1 MDKANLR
8 ELSDDELRAL
18 SDDELCSAVEP
29 EGVCPDCDARLA
41 AEARRRSMD
50 RPIIG
55 EGGEMDNAEF
65 VEMLA
70 VNQAPG
76 DEALAQRLEAG
87 LNRLAGLDFMLLDL
101 VRKMLQG
108 ERLTFNTDNPASVR
122 RSSSL
127 AVAASGDSG
136 EEEPDELVPDPI
148 VCREFNISAM
158 TLWRWDHDHELA
170 ALGLPPPVIIRKR
183 KFRVRRQLKSF
194 KQRMLRRAIEH
205 RAEAAMAREV
215 GAAIKE

>member
-1 MDKANLR
+1 
-8 ELSDDELRAL
+8 
-18 SDDELCSAVEP
+18 
-29 EGVCPDCDARLA
+29 
-41 AEARRRSMD
+41 MD

-65 VEMLA
+65 VEILA

-108 ERLTFNTDNPASVR
+108 ERLTSNTDNPASVR

-136 EEEPDELVPDPI
+136 EDEPDELVPAPI

-158 TLWRWDHDHELA
+158 TLWRWDHDRELA

-183 KFRVRRQLKSF
+183 KFRVRRQFETF
-194 KQRMLRRAIEH
+194 KQRMLRRQSIIAPRPRRRARWGRHQEMTANKWAELFEQIVIGKKPAIIVKMPK
-205 RAEAAMAREV
+205 R
-215 GAAIKE
+215 K